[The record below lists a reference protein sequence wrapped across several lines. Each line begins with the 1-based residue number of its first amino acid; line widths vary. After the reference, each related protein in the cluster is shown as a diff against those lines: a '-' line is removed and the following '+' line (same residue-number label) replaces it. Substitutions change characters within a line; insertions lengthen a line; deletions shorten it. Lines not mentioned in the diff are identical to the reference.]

1 MVLKKSPSSA
11 LPGASASGAPRKDSL
26 LPEVVLTGSGISD
39 GEPGLTFGG
48 FRLEADGTLFR
59 GETPLHLPPKEL
71 AALRFLLAHA
81 GQIVTPLQL
90 KQALWGDVHV
100 TADSVPKCLSSLRAR
115 LEPEECIQTV
125 YKRGY
130 RFSAEIRPQGAAP
143 AGALPR
149 LAIPPFTTFYGVP
162 EHLGMA
168 VAEETIA
175 RLTRERQPS
184 VSVLARD
191 SVFTL
196 ARRGHTAQQIGETLK
211 ADLVLAGTLRILPAH
226 FRLRTEM
233 IRVQDGT
240 QIWVEDLLVERSRFA
255 GLEMELVS
263 RLAFRLSAGILLNQG
278 LQGTFSASGGG
289 SDASS
294 RLTTPFSAPPKG
306 FPAPASSLDWSAGGL
321 SISAASDPFIERRKR
336 SGRREAYEIYQ
347 RAHHEWQT
355 LQRHHMQDGLQHLS
369 RAIELDPTLIAA
381 RVDMVYLC
389 IAQAFF
395 GFMSPAVAADLAR
408 HTADIGSPAAGS
420 GRWSGEQGSAMSVG
434 PRKRSLLHEVEAK
447 GLDRRGAG
455 SIPDLPPGA
464 EAILPALG
472 WISFHVDHN
481 LPAAL
486 QAFSLSAHLPHDPWI
501 TRMRVMFALSRHRF
515 DEAIAMLRATLHQ
528 DPFSPTLHA
537 HLGWALHLAGKAAES
552 VESIRQTLALFP
564 EDEAAH
570 VFGAAIL
577 ACNGDAPRAI
587 ELARNLEQRAP
598 YFDLATAVHAY
609 ALACAGRGDEARA
622 ILDRLQWMSRERF
635 VLKSFTPAVHVA
647 LENYDAALSELRA
660 AAEDRCP
667 WFFQMLADPR
677 LKPLHGRPEFEA
689 LSSIL
694 ARMEAAAARQPELE
708 E

>member
-240 QIWVEDLLVERSRFA
+240 QI
-255 GLEMELVS
+255 
-263 RLAFRLSAGILLNQG
+263 
-278 LQGTFSASGGG
+278 
-289 SDASS
+289 
-294 RLTTPFSAPPKG
+294 
-306 FPAPASSLDWSAGGL
+306 
-321 SISAASDPFIERRKR
+321 
-336 SGRREAYEIYQ
+336 
-347 RAHHEWQT
+347 
-355 LQRHHMQDGLQHLS
+355 
-369 RAIELDPTLIAA
+369 
-381 RVDMVYLC
+381 
-389 IAQAFF
+389 
-395 GFMSPAVAADLAR
+395 
-408 HTADIGSPAAGS
+408 
-420 GRWSGEQGSAMSVG
+420 
-434 PRKRSLLHEVEAK
+434 
-447 GLDRRGAG
+447 
-455 SIPDLPPGA
+455 
-464 EAILPALG
+464 LG
-472 WISFHVDHN
+472 
-481 LPAAL
+481 
-486 QAFSLSAHLPHDPWI
+486 
-501 TRMRVMFALSRHRF
+501 
-515 DEAIAMLRATLHQ
+515 
-528 DPFSPTLHA
+528 
-537 HLGWALHLAGKAAES
+537 
-552 VESIRQTLALFP
+552 
-564 EDEAAH
+564 
-570 VFGAAIL
+570 
-577 ACNGDAPRAI
+577 
-587 ELARNLEQRAP
+587 
-598 YFDLATAVHAY
+598 
-609 ALACAGRGDEARA
+609 
-622 ILDRLQWMSRERF
+622 
-635 VLKSFTPAVHVA
+635 
-647 LENYDAALSELRA
+647 
-660 AAEDRCP
+660 
-667 WFFQMLADPR
+667 
-677 LKPLHGRPEFEA
+677 
-689 LSSIL
+689 
-694 ARMEAAAARQPELE
+694 
-708 E
+708 

>member
-1 MVLKKSPSSA
+1 
-11 LPGASASGAPRKDSL
+11 
-26 LPEVVLTGSGISD
+26 
-39 GEPGLTFGG
+39 
-48 FRLEADGTLFR
+48 LEADGTLYR

-81 GQIVTPLQL
+81 GQIVTPQQL
-90 KQALWGDVHV
+90 KEALWGDVHV

-130 RFSAEIRPQGAAP
+130 RFSAEIKPQSAAP

-149 LAIPPFTTFYGVP
+149 LAIPPFTTYYGVP
-162 EHLGMA
+162 EHLGTA

-175 RLTRERQPS
+175 WLTRERQPA

-196 ARRGHTAQQIGETLK
+196 AQRGLTAQQIGETLK

-226 FRLRTEM
+226 FRLRIEM

-255 GLEMELVS
+255 GLETELVN
-263 RLAFRLSAGILLNQG
+263 RLAFRLNAGILLNQVS
-278 LQGTFSASGGG
+278 QEAV
-289 SDASS
+289 
-294 RLTTPFSAPPKG
+294 SAPWGSSEAPPRTAMPYYAPPRPTQRVPG
-306 FPAPASSLDWSAGGL
+306 TRYPAPGTLYPEFPAPASSQEWNVGGL
-321 SISAASDPFIERRKR
+321 SISAASEPFVERRKR

-355 LQRHHMQDGLQHLS
+355 LHRHRMQDGLQELS

-381 RVDMVYLC
+381 RVDLVNLC
-389 IAQAFF
+389 VAQAFY
-395 GFMSPAVAADLAR
+395 GFMSPAFAADLVR
-408 HTADIGSPAAGS
+408 RTAEIGSPVS
-420 GRWSGEQGSAMSVG
+420 GG
-434 PRKRSLLHEVEAK
+434 PRKRPLPHGMAATGS
-447 GLDRRGAG
+447 GRRNGE

-464 EAILPALG
+464 EAILPVLG

-501 TRMRVMFALSRHRF
+501 TRVRVMFALSRHRF
-515 DEAIAMLRATLHQ
+515 DEAIGMLRATLHQ
-528 DPFSPTLHA
+528 DPFSPSLHA
-537 HLGWALHLAGKAAES
+537 RLAWAYHLAGQAAES
-552 VESIRQTLALFP
+552 VESIRHTLALFP
-564 EDEAAH
+564 DDEEAH
-570 VFGAAIL
+570 AYGTVIL
-577 ACNGDAPRAI
+577 AFNGDAPRAI
-587 ELARNLEQRAP
+587 ELAHGLVQRAP
-598 YFDLATAVHAY
+598 YYDLATAVHAY
-609 ALACAGRGDEARA
+609 ALACAGSRDEARA
-622 ILDRLQWMSRERF
+622 ILERLQWMSRERF
-635 VLKSFTPAVHVA
+635 VLKSFTPAVYVA
-647 LENYDAALSELRA
+647 LDDHDAALSELRA

-677 LKPLHGRPEFEA
+677 LKPLHGRPEFDE
-689 LSSIL
+689 LRSIL
-694 ARMEAAAARQPELE
+694 AAMEDAAAHQPEPQD
-708 E
+708 